1 MRFDLSGK
9 WRLTTEKQSEID
21 AILPGTLDENRV
33 GDPDKVAKPWHPDVE
48 DRNKKLNK
56 TMEETKAITSR
67 LTRNYTYEGAA
78 HFTREFDGQVAEG
91 KRYFLVAERARCLSL
106 KIDDS
111 PIECIS
117 GSLSTPYVFEVTGKL
132 RSGCRIE
139 LTSDNTYPGLP
150 YKDIVFSSAATDESQ
165 TNWNGIIGNIFIE
178 EQGQTFISNVT
189 VYPMGKELEIAV
201 ELCLGKGTDNVAV
214 KVSGSCLAKDEVFKG
229 IGAGLGDE
237 SGNLT
242 VRLPRVALNEK
253 ALSNKWDEYKGRLC
267 TVKVSVMDG
276 ANADGEPL
284 SEYTANFGVRSFS
297 YDEEGRLLLNGRRI
311 FLRSEANCAYFPE
324 TGHPPMDEVSWEKI
338 VKTYMAYGVNCL
350 RFHSWCPP
358 EAAFRAADKL
368 GIMMQPE
375 LSHWNPREA
384 FETEESRRY
393 YEKEMREILR
403 TYGNHPSFVML
414 TWGNEL
420 QADDAG
426 IEEMHRLLDIAHR
439 LDKTRL
445 YAWGS
450 NNFYG
455 ANGTDSKSD
464 FFTSA
469 RYKDRH
475 IRESGNK
482 GIFNTRYASA
492 DFDFENIMEDL
503 RKEYDKPV
511 FSFEVGQYEILP
523 DFDEIEKFKGVT
535 RADNLAIVRDKVKK
549 LGITDEEWKKRV
561 NATGEISLLSYRE
574 EVEAVMRTK
583 SMSGISLLGLQDF
596 PGQGTALVGMLNT
609 HLQKKPFDF
618 ARPQRFNSFFRE
630 SAVLVLFPKY
640 TYTDREVL
648 EAKVKVANYGKEDIC
663 GEISWRLVSTDG
675 SEYASGVVSHEAA
688 VKMPE
693 SSVKDN
699 SVNDSA
705 DKVYPVGDLKSAGK
719 ISIDLSATRKNTRFN
734 LELGI
739 DDHGLTN
746 TYPVWVYVD
755 ETPVRP
761 EGIYETN
768 CFDEMA
774 KEVLSM
780 GGKVYLT
787 PPSTKEALPNS
798 IKAQFST
805 DFWSVGTFPNQ
816 EGAMGQLIDEQHP
829 IFNEFGFPTEGY
841 TNYQWWP
848 MATQRAIIL
857 PEYMDTIVTEMDC
870 YAYLRPMT
878 QLMEVKCGGGKLMI
892 SSMGL
897 QDLQQYPEARALLR
911 SIYAYMDSDKF
922 EPSKEMSLEAVGS
935 LFQI

>member
-9 WRLTTEKQSEID
+9 WILSTTKQSEIQ
-21 AILPGTLDENRV
+21 AFLPGTLDENKV
-33 GDPDKVAKPWHPDVE
+33 GDPDIVAKPWHPDVE
-48 DRNKKLNK
+48 DRNKKLSK
-56 TMEETKAITSR
+56 TMEDNKVITSR
-67 LTRNYTYEGAA
+67 LTRNYTYEGPAR
-78 HFTREFDGQVAEG
+78 FTRVFDGETVEG
-91 KRYFLVAERARCLSL
+91 KRYFLVAERARALTL

-117 GSLSTPYVFEVTGKL
+117 GSLSTPYVFEVTEKL
-132 RSGCRIE
+132 RKGCRIE
-139 LTSDNTYPGLP
+139 LTSDNSYPGLP

-165 TNWNGIIGNIFIE
+165 TNWNGIIGNIYIE
-178 EQGQTFISNVT
+178 EKGQTFISNVT
-189 VYPMGKELEIAV
+189 VYPVGKELEIAV

-214 KVSGSCLAKDEVFKG
+214 KVTGDCLTKDEIFKG
-229 IGAGLGDE
+229 IGAGLGNE
-237 SGNLT
+237 SGNFT
-242 VRLPRVALNEK
+242 IRLSRIGLNEA
-253 ALSNKWDEYKGRLC
+253 ALINKWDEYKGKLQ
-267 TVKVSVMDG
+267 TVRVSVMDG
-276 ANADGEPL
+276 VNADGEPL
-284 SEYTANFGVRSFS
+284 SEYTVHFGIRSFS
-297 YDEEGRLLLNGRRI
+297 YDEEGRLTLNGRRI

-324 TGHPPMDEVSWEKI
+324 TGHPPMDEVSWENIIKI
-338 VKTYMAYGVNCL
+338 YMAYGVNCL

-358 EAAFRAADKL
+358 EAAFRSADKL
-368 GIMMQPE
+368 GILMQPE
-375 LSHWNPREA
+375 LSHWNPRQA
-384 FETEESRRY
+384 FGTEESKRY

-445 YAWGS
+445 FAWGS

-455 ANGTDSKSD
+455 AKGTDSKSD

-475 IRESGNK
+475 IRESGTK

-492 DFDFENIMEDL
+492 DFDFEYVLEDL

-523 DFDEIEKFKGVT
+523 CFDEIYTFKGVT
-535 RADNLAIVRDKVKK
+535 RADNLAIVRDKVKEI
-549 LGITDEEWKKRV
+549 GIPDEEWKKRV
-561 NATGEISLLSYRE
+561 NATGEIALLSYRE

-596 PGQGTALVGMLNT
+596 PGQGTALVGMLNS
-609 HLQKKPFDF
+609 HLKKKPFDF
-618 ARPQRFNSFFRE
+618 AKPQRFNAFFRE
-630 SAVLVLFPKY
+630 SAVLALLPKY

-648 EAKVKVANYGKEDIC
+648 EAKIKAANYGKEDIC
-663 GEISWRLVSTDG
+663 GEISWRLVTSAGTVF
-675 SEYASGVVSHEAA
+675 ASGAL
-688 VKMPE
+688 PE
-693 SSVKDN
+693 
-699 SVNDSA
+699 
-705 DKVYPVGDLKSAGK
+705 KVYPVGDFTPAGT
-719 ISIDLSATRKNTRFN
+719 ICIDFGKVSNGTRFN
-734 LELGI
+734 LELTVG
-739 DDHGLTN
+739 DSELAN
-746 TYPVWVYVD
+746 TYPVWVYAD
-755 ETPVRP
+755 DAFKCP
-761 EGIYETN
+761 EGIYETGK
-768 CFDEMA
+768 FDDKA
-774 KEVLSM
+774 KEVLSQ

-816 EGAMGQLIDEQHP
+816 EGAMGQLIDDNHP
-829 IFNEFGFPTEGY
+829 IFKDFGFPTEGF

-911 SIYAYMDSDKF
+911 SIYGYMDSDKF
-922 EPSKEMSLEAVGS
+922 EPSKEMSLEAVES
-935 LFQI
+935 LFHLSSE